1 MNKITNQIPTP
12 LSASKSEEETL
23 KSEKLLSPSAI
34 KSPKTTISPK
44 IKTYFFTEPVDVLER
59 EKEEIVELK
68 KSRPSSLD
76 LLKDSKNP
84 INEYQH
90 QYDEHQ
96 SQLNALLPFQ
106 IASVKQ
112 QKILLEKD
120 EETKKK
126 ELKPKQEEI
135 EKIQKERSKIVGEI
149 SKIPIQIG
157 KLENEQERYQ
167 EILSDA
173 DNHKKELET
182 RYERTAKEYK
192 NLFLSSRLN
201 SFYTIS
207 SAEG

>member
-1 MNKITNQIPTP
+1 MNKQNFWSKYFVTIRIILLLGIAMMILMNQNYYITNQIPTP

-44 IKTYFFTEPVDVLER
+44 IKTYFFTEPVDLLER

-106 IASVKQ
+106 IAFVK
-112 QKILLEKD
+112 
-120 EETKKK
+120 
-126 ELKPKQEEI
+126 
-135 EKIQKERSKIVGEI
+135 
-149 SKIPIQIG
+149 
-157 KLENEQERYQ
+157 
-167 EILSDA
+167 
-173 DNHKKELET
+173 
-182 RYERTAKEYK
+182 
-192 NLFLSSRLN
+192 
-201 SFYTIS
+201 
-207 SAEG
+207 